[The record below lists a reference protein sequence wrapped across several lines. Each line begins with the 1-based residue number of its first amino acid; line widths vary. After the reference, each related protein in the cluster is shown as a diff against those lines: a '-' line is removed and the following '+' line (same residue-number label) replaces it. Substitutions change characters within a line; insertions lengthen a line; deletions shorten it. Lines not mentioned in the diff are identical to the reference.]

1 MPIPLL
7 ENLNEA
13 SVEHLAD
20 LIEQG
25 LKQLG
30 ELPNSR
36 RESVR
41 TELDRRIGEIA
52 AAEAT
57 AEEAK
62 AEKKAKKAAVKKP
75 AKGKQATMNVP
86 TKEDAGDASEE

>member
-13 SVEHLAD
+13 SVEHLVD

-25 LKQLG
+25 VKQLD

-36 RESVR
+36 RESAR
-41 TELDRRIGEIA
+41 IGLDRRIGEIA

-62 AEKKAKKAAVKKP
+62 AEAEVLAEDRR
-75 AKGKQATMNVP
+75 KGGGA
-86 TKEDAGDASEE
+86 EDASKE